1 MPSYDPDQTIQK
13 TQWTDSLL
21 QDLCSALK
29 SNRDDETVRAFAKE
43 LMDDKDLPLSYL
55 VRKVDAS
62 IGAAQAERL
71 NVLIRGRHAV
81 DKEKK
86 AKAEQARSSGGVF
99 GLVRKFL
106 K

>member
-1 MPSYDPDQTIQK
+1 MPSHDPDQTIQK

-29 SNRDDETVRAFAKE
+29 THRDDETVRAFARE

-55 VRKVDAS
+55 VRKVKES
-62 IGAAQAERL
+62 VGAVQAERL
-71 NVLIRGRHAV
+71 DVLIRGRHAV
-81 DKEKK
+81 DREKK
-86 AKAEQARSSGGVF
+86 AKAGQDRSSGGVM